1 MVVARDPACCAHDL
15 AALALQILQ
24 LGLESLRHPRVLCVF
39 VCVCVCVC
47 VCAPH
52 PKHAARAHPGGRKGG
67 REEGGRGRRE
77 GEKRGGNG
85 GGGGEGVCVCVW
97 GGGGGALRRERRT
110 GAGGI
115 RISVEK
121 VSGVE
126 TGSVDYEGTSSNRS
140 NATKKRKRVMPTR
153 HAPGTVKTRREQEC
167 MQHEMLGGCEL
178 LRKIP

>member
-67 REEGGRGRRE
+67 REEGG
-77 GEKRGGNG
+77 
-85 GGGGEGVCVCVW
+85 
-97 GGGGGALRRERRT
+97 ALRRERRT

-126 TGSVDYEGTSSNRS
+126 TGSVDYEGTSLNVPTQRRNG
-140 NATKKRKRVMPTR
+140 NA
-153 HAPGTVKTRREQEC
+153 
-167 MQHEMLGGCEL
+167 
-178 LRKIP
+178 